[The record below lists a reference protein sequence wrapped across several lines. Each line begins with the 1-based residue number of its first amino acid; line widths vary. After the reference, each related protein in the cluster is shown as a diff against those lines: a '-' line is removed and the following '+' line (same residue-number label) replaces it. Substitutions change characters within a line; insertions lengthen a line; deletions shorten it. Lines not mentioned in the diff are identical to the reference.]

1 MAFIFGGLLGQDVTF
16 EGLTAFDGA
25 TGTNAKAFFRR
36 ALGLHFGHGYAPSTL
51 CS

>member
-1 MAFIFGGLLGQDVTF
+1 MAFILGGLLGQNVTL
-16 EGLTAFDGA
+16 EGLAAFNGS

-36 ALGLHFGHGYAPSTL
+36 ALGLHFGHMHAPSTL